1 MEINFYDIMETDN
14 NNDTISE
21 NAYLYIKKVYNYLRV
36 LGCVTSAGQFSEIYL
51 HKSRDYYARL
61 KCNQLL
67 PSMNAVNNLLGVLED
82 KCSEYASRPDKKTHY
97 NHISH
102 LLKEGYFLQMKR
114 VESL

>member
-1 MEINFYDIMETDN
+1 MEINFYDIMGIDT
-14 NNDTISE
+14 NNDTISA

-36 LGCVTSAGQFSEIYL
+36 LGCVTSAGQFSECYL

-67 PSMNAVNNLLGVLED
+67 PSMRAINSLLSALED
-82 KCSEYASRPDKKTHY
+82 KCSEYASQPNKQAHY

-114 VESL
+114 AGLC